1 MKALLFDAFFFLFTY
16 LNLDQIEEQ
25 LHLFFLIDVVLFKPQ
40 YEITQAPLSNLLS
53 DYAVEITAK
62 HFYLQNSCNWL
73 NGFNRKS
80 LVLEIKT
87 ETITLWFPHCL
98 VFVFFCYFLIS
109 CSPQSNS
116 LRTCLVYVAHIF
128 FFPPFNLFIYSC
140 FFSQSVHQS
149 EAFCSQA
156 DIKCSVCGLRPF
168 MTHQADKTGANRARA
183 AADSGAWSFT
193 AFFFSSFFFSLLN
206 ENGIKL

>member
-128 FFPPFNLFIYSC
+128 FFPPSIYLFTLVFFLNLSINRRLFVRRPISSAAC
-140 FFSQSVHQS
+140 VGSVLSWLIRLTKLEQTERVRPLIAGPGPSQH
-149 EAFCSQA
+149 
-156 DIKCSVCGLRPF
+156 
-168 MTHQADKTGANRARA
+168 
-183 AADSGAWSFT
+183 
-193 AFFFSSFFFSLLN
+193 FFFFFFFLPP
-206 ENGIKL
+206 

>member
-1 MKALLFDAFFFLFTY
+1 MLRATVSRLTCFGTFCMCLTASESFVVWCFLLLVY
-16 LNLDQIEEQ
+16 LPEFGPIRRAAPSI
-25 LHLFFLIDVVLFKPQ
+25 FFLIDVVLFKPQ

-87 ETITLWFPHCL
+87 ETITIWFPHCL

-116 LRTCLVYVAHIF
+116 LRTCLVYVAHF
-128 FFPPFNLFIYSC
+128 
-140 FFSQSVHQS
+140 
-149 EAFCSQA
+149 
-156 DIKCSVCGLRPF
+156 
-168 MTHQADKTGANRARA
+168 
-183 AADSGAWSFT
+183 
-193 AFFFSSFFFSLLN
+193 FFFSPLQFIYLLLFFFSICPSIGGFLFAGRYQVQRVWAPSFHDSSGWQN
-206 ENGIKL
+206 WSKQSACGRW